1 MTARSMASGQVTASG
16 ILKKA
21 SLENSIVFV
30 LLGLFVVFSIS
41 IQYFFTLQNIWNMLL
56 ECAIT
61 AIIAIG
67 MTFVIIAGEIDLS
80 VGSILCFSGM
90 VFASLSAA
98 GVNVVVGSLL
108 TLAVG
113 MMVGLINGAAVVW
126 LRIPSFI
133 VTLAM
138 MTIARGAALLWKNG
152 ETVRGMSLPYLWF
165 GQDRLLGVPVP
176 VLLLLIVFMLGV
188 FALNYTRLGLNVYAT
203 GGNQEAARL
212 AGINVNAVKILIFG
226 LTGLLSSLSGMITAS
241 RLGLGSPITGN
252 GKELDAIAAVV
263 LGGASLSG
271 GSGSVVGTL
280 CGALTVTVLG
290 NGMTLLRVS
299 SYWQRIVIGV
309 VIVLALAFRKESGL
323 FSQSR
328 KNKK

>member
-328 KNKK
+328 KK

>member
-1 MTARSMASGQVTASG
+1 MTTRSVASDQVTASG

-30 LLGLFVVFSIS
+30 LVALFVVFSIS
-41 IQYFFTLQNIWNMLL
+41 IQYFFTLQNIWNILL

-90 VFASLSAA
+90 VFASLSAG
-98 GVNVVVGSLL
+98 GVNVVAGSFL
-108 TLAVG
+108 TLAAG
-113 MMVGLINGAAVVW
+113 MMVGLINGAVVVW
-126 LRIPSFI
+126 LKIPSFI
-133 VTLAM
+133 ATLAM
-138 MTIARGAALLWKNG
+138 MTIARGAALLWRNG
-152 ETVRGMSLPYLWF
+152 ETVRGMTLPYLWF
-165 GQDRLLGVPVP
+165 GQDRLLGIPVP
-176 VLLLLIVFMLGV
+176 VLLLVIVFISGV
-188 FALNYTRLGLNVYAT
+188 LTLHYTRLGLNVYAI

-226 LTGLLSSLSGMITAS
+226 LIGILSSLSGVITAS
-241 RLGLGSPITGN
+241 RLGLGSPITGT

-280 CGALTVTVLG
+280 SGALAVTVLG

-309 VIVLALAFRKESGL
+309 VIVLALALRKESGL
-323 FSQSR
+323 FSRFRRS
-328 KNKK
+328 